1 MDAPLDAPNVRRVS
15 FSDHVGRA
23 AAESAPDDPAG
34 AGAVAAQAVRLAP
47 LHAIQVAF
55 DQVVGVAQARLRGEA
70 WQQSGTYALHFAD
83 VLGHAERHAR
93 VLAVAAEAARSMV
106 ADMTTNLSALEDHM
120 SKHHPDGPRLTP
132 DGSPHPLEAGGYD
145 PDADPQL
152 PSNVSDVA
160 ALKEGKTTRKQ
171 SEAIAAGDAARA
183 EDDEQEADEA
193 RGRSAARSQPRS
205 TTKPPP
211 EPPTKS
217 R

>member
-1 MDAPLDAPNVRRVS
+1 MDAPNVRRVS
-15 FSDHVGRA
+15 FADHAGRA
-23 AAESAPDDPAG
+23 AAEALPDDPDRSGRDAR
-34 AGAVAAQAVRLAP
+34 AATQLAP
-47 LHAIQVAF
+47 LQAIQVAF

-70 WQQSGTYALHFAD
+70 WQQSGSYARHFAD
-83 VLGHAERHAR
+83 VLEHAGRHAR

-106 ADMTTNLSALEDHM
+106 ADMTANLKLIEDHM
-120 SKHHPDGPRLTP
+120 SKKKHPDGPRLTP

-193 RGRSAARSQPRS
+193 RGRSAARPQPRS
-205 TTKPPP
+205 ATKPPPP
-211 EPPTKS
+211 EPPARS